1 MTQSIE
7 KLSASSI
14 AGGAVI
20 ESLDYEVQRALDNII
35 DPNTPAKGART
46 VTLTIKI
53 MPEEGRDEAKI
64 TFVAKSTLQPAAAV
78 ETRLFIHDQKGVAVA
93 SEYVKPEPQKQ
104 AALPANVSKIAAAG
118 GSEE

>member
-1 MTQSIE
+1 MAQSIE

-14 AGGAVI
+14 ADGAVV
-20 ESLDYEVQRALDNII
+20 EALDYEIQRALDNII

-46 VTLTIKI
+46 VTLTIKL
-53 MPEEGRDEAKI
+53 MPEESRDEAKI

-78 ETRLFIHDQKGVAVA
+78 ETRLFIRDQKGVAVA

-104 AALPANVSKIAAAG
+104 AKLPENVHKIAAAAG
-118 GSEE
+118 GEE